1 MLNNEN
7 TEKYLKAFRD
17 YVVRESRANLTRL
30 KKNSSKKLHKSIKG
44 TIKVSKNSIGV
55 DFSMEEYGLYQDKGV
70 SGVKKK
76 YNTPYNY
83 TTKMPPP
90 KALDKWIVRKGLA
103 PRKNGKFGGRTIDA
117 VGFKKSIQFLIARKI
132 YINGIKPS
140 LFFTK
145 PFEKAYKRMP
155 NELIQKYGLDLDKFI
170 DFTLKDL
177 PNGKNIQ

>member
-76 YNTPYNY
+76 YNTSYNY
-83 TTKMPPP
+83 TTKMPPS
-90 KALDKWIVRKGLA
+90 KALDKWIVRRGIA
-103 PRKNGKFGGRTIDA
+103 PRNEKGQLQTR
-117 VGFKKSIQFLIARKI
+117 KSLKFLIARSI

-177 PNGKNIQ
+177 PNGKNIRT

>member
-1 MLNNEN
+1 MLTNEN

-76 YNTPYNY
+76 YNTPYSY
-83 TTKMPPP
+83 TTKMPPT
-90 KALDKWIVRKGLA
+90 KALDKWTVRKGIA
-103 PRKNGKFGGRTIDA
+103 PRNEKGQLITR
-117 VGFKKSIQFLIARKI
+117 KSLKFLIARSI

>member
-55 DFSMEEYGLYQDKGV
+55 DFSMEEYGLYQDRGV

-76 YNTPYNY
+76 YNTPYSY
-83 TTKMPPP
+83 TTKMPPT
-90 KALDKWIVRKGLA
+90 KALDKWTVRKGIA
-103 PRKNGKFGGRTIDA
+103 PRN
-117 VGFKKSIQFLIARKI
+117 KKGQLITRKSLKFLIARSI

-177 PNGKNIQ
+177 PNGKNIRT